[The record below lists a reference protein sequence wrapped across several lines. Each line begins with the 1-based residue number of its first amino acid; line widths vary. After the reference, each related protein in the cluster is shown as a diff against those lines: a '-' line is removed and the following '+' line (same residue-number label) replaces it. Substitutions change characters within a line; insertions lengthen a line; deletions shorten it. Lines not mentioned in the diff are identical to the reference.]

1 MPPPVFIGLDVG
13 GSKTALLAYA
23 GQETLER
30 TGAGVNVQRDGVEGS
45 AAALAPLIAE
55 ALAALDHDGT
65 GGICLGAAGA
75 GRHEDQQALAALLR
89 RRIGSALGAC
99 TLTVEHD
106 ACVALEAAFEGESGL
121 IVIAGTGS
129 VVLARTE
136 AGTLERTGG
145 WGPRIGDEGSGVAIG
160 AAGLAAVAAAFD
172 GGEPTVLRDRLAAAY
187 GITTPE
193 DLIHAVYRTDWTMQ
207 DVAPLVV
214 AAAEAGDWAS
224 TRILKTQA
232 NALAQRAGW
241 LLTRAAEPI
250 TPRLAL
256 MGGLVEEA
264 YYRQSL
270 ADALQRH
277 LPRWEV
283 VRPSRRP
290 VEGALALAEK
300 LAAAA
305 AETNQ
310 EIDSGG

>member
-1 MPPPVFIGLDVG
+1 MPSPLFIGLDVG
-13 GSKTALLAYA
+13 GSKTALLARA

-45 AAALAPLIAE
+45 AAELATLIADV
-55 ALAALDHDGT
+55 LAALDHDGT
-65 GGICLGAAGA
+65 GSICLGAAGA
-75 GRHEDQQALAALLR
+75 GRREDQEALATQLR
-89 RRIGSALGAC
+89 QRIGSALGAC

-106 ACVALEAAFEGESGL
+106 AYVALEAAFAGESGM

-136 AGTLERTGG
+136 AGTLERAGG
-145 WGPRIGDEGSGVAIG
+145 WGPRIGDDGSGVAIG
-160 AAGLAAVAAAFD
+160 SAGLGAVAAAFD
-172 GGEPTVLRDRLAAAY
+172 GGEPTVLRDRLAEAY
-187 GITTPE
+187 AITTPE
-193 DLIHAVYRTDWTMQ
+193 DLIHAVYRTDWTVQ

-241 LLTRAAEPI
+241 LLTRTTEPI
-250 TPRLAL
+250 APRLAL
-256 MGGLVEEA
+256 MGGLVGGA
-264 YYRQSL
+264 YYRESL

-277 LPRWEV
+277 LSGWEV

-300 LAAAA
+300 MAAAA
-305 AETNQ
+305 VETNQ
-310 EIDSGG
+310 EMDSGG